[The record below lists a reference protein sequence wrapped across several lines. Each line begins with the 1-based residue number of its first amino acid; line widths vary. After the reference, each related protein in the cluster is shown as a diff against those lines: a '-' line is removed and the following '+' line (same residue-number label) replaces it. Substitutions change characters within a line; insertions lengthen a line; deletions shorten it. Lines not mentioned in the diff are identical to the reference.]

1 MWAGGWIV
9 LFGFATTANRERI
22 CLANKFQR
30 HTDRK
35 LYRRLERDTT
45 TTATSDVDFWPI
57 YKKNCTR
64 QTTNYVSVTVSVW
77 AAGMYIY
84 IWIPHALY
92 GVFLCSLLLYFVLKL
107 SDLSVAKF
115 NSFGSHFYHND
126 LWLIVAHFDLV
137 FFSSFFLYNF

>member
-30 HTDRK
+30 HTDRI

-64 QTTNYVSVTVSVW
+64 QTTNYVSVSVSVW

-84 IWIPHALY
+84 MDTTCLIWGI
-92 GVFLCSLLLYFVLKL
+92 SLLSFV
-107 SDLSVAKF
+107 
-115 NSFGSHFYHND
+115 
-126 LWLIVAHFDLV
+126 V
-137 FFSSFFLYNF
+137 FCFEAVRFVCG